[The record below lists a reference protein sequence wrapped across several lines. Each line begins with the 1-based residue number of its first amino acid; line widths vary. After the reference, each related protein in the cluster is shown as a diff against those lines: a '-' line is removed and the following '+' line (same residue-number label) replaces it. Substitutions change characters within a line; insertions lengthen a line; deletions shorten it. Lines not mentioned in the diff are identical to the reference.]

1 MIYVPDLNFQCYSVI
16 DKDTIRAYYETPEL
30 GNIVDYRDYFINSH
44 YIYTDG
50 IETISV
56 IPQCIESTN
65 LTNEVYY
72 RNDFVIILI
81 MFVLL
86 SFICFYI
93 PSTIFM
99 KLFKKKG
106 V

>member
-16 DKDTIRAYYETPEL
+16 DKDTIRAYYEEPEL
-30 GNIVDYRDYFINSH
+30 ENIVDYRDYYINSH

-50 IETISV
+50 IEKISV

-86 SFICFYI
+86 AFICFYI
-93 PSTIFM
+93 PTTIFM